1 MGRIISMIIIILLV
15 SVPFDSQADSYTYKN
30 YSVERWMGLDFD
42 QKYSLVFQ
50 MRRAIRLGMQW
61 GHIRAAK
68 KGVVLTVGDESLMAG
83 CLLHAST
90 GTIMD
95 KIESAAKKN
104 PEIKE
109 WGLFQAVASVVLV
122 ECESFGDPVSDFNLN

>member
-1 MGRIISMIIIILLV
+1 MIIIILLV
-15 SVPFDSQADSYTYKN
+15 SLPFDSQADSYTYKN
-30 YSVERWMGLDFD
+30 YSVERWMGLDFV

-61 GHIRAAK
+61 GHPRAAK
-68 KGVVLTVGDESLMAG
+68 KGVVLTVGDESFGAG

-90 GTIMD
+90 GTVMD
-95 KIESAAKKN
+95 EIEAVAKKN

-109 WGLFQAVASVVLV
+109 WGLFQAVAAVVLV
-122 ECESFGDPVSDFNLN
+122 ECKSFGDSVSDFNLN